1 MTWQSHQ
8 IFNDASF
15 PVSFGQKHNKSVVLS
30 LNVVF
35 FQSYHIENRGFG
47 LVAIEEQQ
55 CMAWQSYQIFN
66 DASFPVSFGLI
77 PDHHHHHVHY
87 GPLSPPRLDELRQAQ
102 FSMNSPLGLP
112 KYFFR
117 LH

>member
-1 MTWQSHQ
+1 MRHLQCHL
-8 IFNDASF
+8 D
-15 PVSFGQKHNKSVVLS
+15 KNKSVVLS

-77 PDHHHHHVHY
+77 PDDHHHHVHY
-87 GPLSPPRLDELRQAQ
+87 GPLSPRKMKLDRLD
-102 FSMNSPLGLP
+102 PLTL
-112 KYFFR
+112 
-117 LH
+117 

>member
-1 MTWQSHQ
+1 MRLILEW
-8 IFNDASF
+8 
-15 PVSFGQKHNKSVVLS
+15 KLNKSVVLA

-35 FQSYHIENRGFG
+35 FQSYRIEKRGFG

-77 PDHHHHHVHY
+77 PDHHHHVHY

-102 FSMNSPLGLP
+102 FSMNSPLGLQMYSFCLP
-112 KYFFR
+112 
-117 LH
+117 

>member
-1 MTWQSHQ
+1 M
-8 IFNDASF
+8 
-15 PVSFGQKHNKSVVLS
+15 SFGWKLNKSVVLF

-35 FQSYHIENRGFG
+35 FQAYRIENRGFG

-77 PDHHHHHVHY
+77 PDHHHHVHY
-87 GPLSPPRLDELRQAQ
+87 GPLSPPRLDQLRQAQ

-112 KYFFR
+112 MYSFR
-117 LH
+117 LP